1 MENDKISINQVVKI
15 FTVAISA
22 SIIRLVPSVLSIMS
36 KQASWVAPIVAI
48 IFNVIDMYIVTKLFT
63 KPKYNKKCENINDV
77 FEQVYGKFFSKILIV
92 IYIIW
97 LFILLA
103 VQTRFFGER
112 IVANTFTYAPI
123 QIFIVSILGMIY
135 VCSRSKIYN
144 LAKFCEITFTMF
156 ISIAIFIAI
165 VSPAN
170 VDINNFL
177 PVTIYDTVPILKGTF
192 IIVSMFSM
200 GWFVMFF
207 GEEIKKKEDLFKK
220 GVRGAIL
227 FSMLCILMIVSTIGL
242 FGDKLTGAFV
252 QPFFMAI
259 KKVNIFNSIENI
271 ESIFISVWMIA
282 DFAVLTFLIYM
293 ISYATKNLIK
303 ADNKNIFVTPI
314 IFITYILIF
323 MLADNY
329 FALAKFTG
337 DIVMGVS
344 FVLCYIMPIIT
355 YIIALIKFN
364 NKGAKV
370 QIGI

>member
-1 MENDKISINQVVKI
+1 MEKDKISITQVVKI

-36 KQASWVAPIVAI
+36 KQASWVCPIVALL
-48 IFNVIDMYIVTKLFT
+48 FNAFDMYIVTKLFT
-63 KPKYNKKCENINDV
+63 KPKYNKKVENINDV
-77 FEQVYGKFFSKILIV
+77 FEQVYGKVFGKILIA
-92 IYIIW
+92 IYIVW

-112 IVANTFTYAPI
+112 IIASTFLYAPI

-135 VCSRSKIYN
+135 ICSRSRIYN
-144 LAKFCEITFTMF
+144 LAKFCEITFIMF
-156 ISIAIFIAI
+156 ILIAIFIAVVCPSNI
-165 VSPAN
+165 
-170 VDINNFL
+170 DIRNFL

-200 GWFVMFF
+200 GWFVLFF
-207 GEEIKKKEDLFKK
+207 GEEIKEKETLFKK
-220 GVRGAIL
+220 GFWAGLV
-227 FSMLCILMIVSTIGL
+227 FCMLCLLMIVSTIGL
-242 FGDKLTGAFV
+242 FGDKLTSAFV

-282 DFAVLTFLIYM
+282 DFAVLTFLVYM
-293 ISYATKNLIK
+293 ISYATKNLIVSDK
-303 ADNKNIFVTPI
+303 KHMFVTPI

-329 FALAKFTG
+329 FALTRFTG
-337 DIVMGVS
+337 DIVMLVS
-344 FVLCYIMPIIT
+344 FALCYIFPIIT
-355 YIIALIKFN
+355 YIIALIKFR
-364 NKGAKV
+364 NKRAT
-370 QIGI
+370 